1 MNLTTRALVAAQIV
15 ADEHVGALRGP
26 GLVQAAGEEELL
38 DDLQCA
44 GWLLMRVSRSYY
56 SADSNFRNTNRCFEL
71 ISQMC
76 EMCNAAT
83 FIVIIVHGSHELKV
97 EPVPRSDLTLRM
109 ASAGTNTAFSSGTL
123 KRSSTIVIQTQRAAA
138 LKVGLAPWEK
148 ILDKRSQEILKRSIW
163 LIRV

>member
-1 MNLTTRALVAAQIV
+1 MSECHLTTRALVAAQIV

-44 GWLLMRVSRSYY
+44 GWLLMRASRSYY
-56 SADSNFRNTNRCFEL
+56 SADSNSRNTNRCFEL

-76 EMCNAAT
+76 VMCNAAT
-83 FIVIIVHGSHELKV
+83 FIVHGSHELKV

-123 KRSSTIVIQTQRAAA
+123 KRSSTMIQTQRAAA
-138 LKVGLAPWEK
+138 LKVGLDIYVRNEA
-148 ILDKRSQEILKRSIW
+148 LYL
-163 LIRV
+163 